1 MSFCRILEKD
11 WVNWRKVSQGKL
23 ACIVLYCI
31 VLYRSTIAFTRPY
44 STLWGCAG
52 DRVELVGK
60 VHRGTVL
67 GDAFST
73 CSKFILQNGPTT
85 HLTTISTRSPAQPQ
99 SGEFELFPPV
109 HTKGNT
115 IACLTGHA
123 LFNVWHHRIRKPPFS
138 SVHTRTMDRRF
149 QKSPHW
155 RAFRNVRFRWP
166 SSLLHWIRADRWPNR
181 RKNKT
186 HTCGRGL
193 NLLLYDFTAT
203 GAKTS
208 HKNCIRTASNF
219 FALIPSRSFCPGNVG
234 FFVDSNSDC
243 RLYLGI

>member
-31 VLYRSTIAFTRPY
+31 DQLSPLIGRIWHFEVARETGSSWLAKCIVGLFWGTHFQHAANLSFKTVPQRTWQPSRPA
-44 STLWGCAG
+44 L
-52 DRVELVGK
+52 
-60 VHRGTVL
+60 
-67 GDAFST
+67 
-73 CSKFILQNGPTT
+73 
-85 HLTTISTRSPAQPQ
+85 PAQPQ

-115 IACLTGHA
+115 AACLTGHA
-123 LFNVWHHRIRKPPFS
+123 LFSVWHHRIRKPPFS
-138 SVHTRTMDRRF
+138 SVHTKAMDRRF

-193 NLLLYDFTAT
+193 KLLLYDFTAT

-219 FALIPSRSFCPGNVG
+219 FALIPSPSFCPGNVG
-234 FFVDSNSDC
+234 LFCGFEFW
-243 RLYLGI
+243 L